1 MAFEVSPDGS
11 NASITV
17 SSKASDKPGSARR
30 AAPMQSFDD
39 VADMRISLA
48 RTARAES
55 VAALHQVRADTMTLR
70 DLYKKHHWQTSGA
83 TFYELHLLFDK
94 HHGEQEELVDAIAER
109 IQTLGGISIAM
120 AADIAETTMLVRP
133 PRDREEPLLQLV
145 RLIDAHE
152 RVLYGVRM
160 AARRAAALGDDGT
173 NDLLVSEV
181 IRTNEK
187 QAWFVQSI
195 CSGTAFHLAASV
207 EDIHGHRY
215 QTAEDDH
222 VDNR

>member
-17 SSKASDKPGSARR
+17 SPKASDQPGSARR
-30 AAPMQSFDD
+30 AAPMQSFND

-55 VAALHQVRADTMTLR
+55 VAALNQILADTMTLR

-120 AADIAETTMLVRP
+120 AADVVETTMLAHP
-133 PRDREEPLLQLV
+133 PRDSEEPVLQLV

-152 RVLYGVRM
+152 RVLYGVRV
-160 AARRAAALGDDGT
+160 AVRCVLPRSATTALMT
-173 NDLLVSEV
+173 S
-181 IRTNEK
+181 R
-187 QAWFVQSI
+187 
-195 CSGTAFHLAASV
+195 
-207 EDIHGHRY
+207 
-215 QTAEDDH
+215 
-222 VDNR
+222 

>member
-1 MAFEVSPDGS
+1 MAFAVSPNRS
-11 NASITV
+11 NASLTL
-17 SSKASDKPGSARR
+17 SSEASDNPGGARR
-30 AAPMQSFDD
+30 AAPAMQPFDD
-39 VADMRISLA
+39 LADRRIALA
-48 RTARAES
+48 RKARAEG
-55 VAALHQVRADTMTLR
+55 VAALNLVLADTMTLR

-83 TFYELHLLFDK
+83 TFYESHLLFDK
-94 HHGEQEELVDAIAER
+94 HHGEQEKLVDAIAER

-120 AADIAETTMLVRP
+120 AADVAETTMLARP

-152 RVLYGVRM
+152 RVLYGVRV

-187 QAWFVQSI
+187 QAWFVQE
-195 CSGTAFHLAASV
+195 HLPRGRLSY
-207 EDIHGHRY
+207 GS
-215 QTAEDDH
+215 
-222 VDNR
+222 

>member
-1 MAFEVSPDGS
+1 MVFAVSPNRSDARVPIS
-11 NASITV
+11 PE
-17 SSKASDKPGSARR
+17 ASDKPGGARR
-30 AAPMQSFDD
+30 PAPMQSFNDL
-39 VADMRISLA
+39 ADMRIALA
-48 RTARAES
+48 RKVRAES
-55 VAALHQVRADTMTLR
+55 VAALNLILADTMTLR

-94 HHGEQEELVDAIAER
+94 HHGEQEALVDAIAER

-120 AADIAETTMLVRP
+120 AADVAETTMLARP

-152 RVLYGVRM
+152 RVLYGVRV

-173 NDLLVSEV
+173 NDLLVSDV

-187 QAWFVQSI
+187 QAWFVQE
-195 CSGTAFHLAASV
+195 HLKRSRLSF
-207 EDIHGHRY
+207 GS
-215 QTAEDDH
+215 
-222 VDNR
+222 

>member
-1 MAFEVSPDGS
+1 MAFDVSPNGS

-17 SSKASDKPGSARR
+17 SSGASDKPGGARR
-30 AAPMQSFDD
+30 AAPVQSFNEL
-39 VADMRISLA
+39 ADMRIALA
-48 RTARAES
+48 RKARAES
-55 VAALHQVRADTMTLR
+55 VAVLNQTLADTMTLR

-83 TFYELHLLFDK
+83 TFYQLHLLFDK
-94 HHGEQEELVDAIAER
+94 HHDEQEALIDAIAER
-109 IQTLGGISIAM
+109 IQTLGGIAIAM
-120 AADIAETTMLVRP
+120 AADVAETTMLARP

-152 RVLYGVRM
+152 RVLYGVRV

-187 QAWFVQSI
+187 QAWFVQEQVQRD
-195 CSGTAFHLAASV
+195 CV
-207 EDIHGHRY
+207 PR
-215 QTAEDDH
+215 
-222 VDNR
+222 

>member
-1 MAFEVSPDGS
+1 MAFDGSPNGS

-17 SSKASDKPGSARR
+17 SSEASDQPGGARR
-30 AAPMQSFDD
+30 AAPVQSFNDL
-39 VADMRISLA
+39 ADRRIALE
-48 RTARAES
+48 RKARAES
-55 VAALHQVRADTMTLR
+55 VAVLNQTLADTMTLR

-94 HHGEQEELVDAIAER
+94 HHREQGELVDAIAER
-109 IQTLGGISIAM
+109 IQTLGGVSIAM
-120 AADIAETTMLVRP
+120 GADVAETTMLARA

-152 RVLYGVRM
+152 RVLYGVRV
-160 AARRAAALGDDGT
+160 AARRAASFGDDGT

-187 QAWFVQSI
+187 QTWFVQE
-195 CSGTAFHLAASV
+195 HLQRGRLSRAS
-207 EDIHGHRY
+207 
-215 QTAEDDH
+215 
-222 VDNR
+222 

>member
-1 MAFEVSPDGS
+1 MAFTVSPAVSSNSS

-17 SSKASDKPGSARR
+17 SSEATDKPGSARR
-30 AAPMQSFDD
+30 AAPMQSFNELAD
-39 VADMRISLA
+39 VRISLA
-48 RTARAES
+48 RKVRAES
-55 VAALHQVRADTMTLR
+55 IAALNLILADTMTLR
-70 DLYKKHHWQTSGA
+70 DLYKKHYWQTSGA

-120 AADIAETTMLVRP
+120 AADVAETTVLVRP
-133 PRDREEPLLQLV
+133 PRDREDPLLQLV

-173 NDLLVSEV
+173 HELLVSDV

-187 QAWFVQSI
+187 QAWLVLERLQRVRLSRG
-195 CSGTAFHLAASV
+195 S
-207 EDIHGHRY
+207 
-215 QTAEDDH
+215 
-222 VDNR
+222 